1 MSTETKD
8 KILDQF
14 KLAIFKSGM
23 KKQDI
28 AKKMGITN
36 GHLVNMLNGRDN
48 FSEEK
53 RKSLNRILKTNY

>member
-14 KLAIFKSGM
+14 KLAIFKSGL

-28 AKKMGITN
+28 AKKMGVSN
-36 GHLVNMLNGRDN
+36 GHFINILNGRDT

-53 RKSLNRILKTNY
+53 KKLLNRILKTNF